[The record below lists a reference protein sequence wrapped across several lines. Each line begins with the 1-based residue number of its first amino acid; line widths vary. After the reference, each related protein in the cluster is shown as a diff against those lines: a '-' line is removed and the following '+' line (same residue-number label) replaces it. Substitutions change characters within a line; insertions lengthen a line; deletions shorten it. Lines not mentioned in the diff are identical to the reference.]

1 MRAASRSWED
11 SGSRAW
17 SPGDTVEIE
26 FQMPVT
32 IRKAHR
38 KVKSVRDQVALTRGP
53 LVYCLEN
60 VDNSGLDLFQ
70 TRIDPPSVRAEF
82 DPDLLGGIW
91 VLRGETVQGRAFTAI
106 PYAYWANR
114 GESQMA
120 VWVGA

>member
-1 MRAASRSWED
+1 
-11 SGSRAW
+11 
-17 SPGDTVEIE
+17 
-26 FQMPVT
+26 MPVT